1 MENALVVRGGQ
12 AVRNLDGELDRLA
25 GRNCAPSQSFA
36 QGPTFEQFR
45 DDERSAFVHAEL
57 VNRKNVGM
65 VQLPGGARFL
75 LEPSEAIRVFCEGR
89 RKHLD
94 GHLAPEPRI
103 PRAIDLAHAPGAEW
117 GEDFVRT

>member
-25 GRNCAPSQSFA
+25 GRNCAASQSFA
-36 QGPTFEQFR
+36 QGPTFEEFR

-57 VNRKNVGM
+57 VKRKNVGM
-65 VQLPGGARFL
+65 VQLRGGARFL
-75 LEPSEAIRVFCEGR
+75 LEPAETIRRLCERR

-94 GHLAPEPRI
+94 GQLAPAPRS
-103 PRAIDLAHAPGAEW
+103 PREVA
-117 GEDFVRT
+117 